1 MTPPGPA
8 PGDMRTTQPDG
19 PAAGRATR
27 PPTLVRHHL
36 RWLLALGAAL
46 LVLFVASAMVFVMW
60 PIGQR
65 SADDLA
71 GLMQLSAQTWVEL
84 PPATRPAFEDEL
96 LRAHRLVL
104 APDAP
109 PRGEPA
115 RLHGF
120 YIAFLEQ
127 ALERRQGLP
136 RPVYAGSGPT
146 PGEWLWAELTV
157 GGAAGVP
164 AAPQSGAAGAAG
176 EQPSQASGDAV
187 GGRRVA
193 VGFER
198 ARLATRPLTALAVM
212 LLAGSLALVAVAGWL
227 ARRIAQPVTRLE
239 AAAAAVAAGGEA
251 PLLPESGPL
260 ELARLAGH
268 FNTMTLRVRELLE
281 ARTTLLAGISHDL
294 RTPLARMRLALEM
307 LRLRQDDALI
317 EKIERDIEAMNA
329 LIGQMLDL
337 ARGLGH
343 EAARELPLAGWLN
356 ERAGAQADAARQAGA
371 SIDVSCL
378 PGLAAWA
385 APGLLARVIDNLLG
399 NALRHAPGPIG
410 LAAFATPQ
418 GRVRIE
424 VSDRGPGI
432 PPSLLEAAWR
442 PFQRVEGSR
451 SPETGGYGLGLAI
464 VRQLAQTQGWPVG
477 LANRLGGG
485 LVAWVELPAPGA
497 GPAATSSGG

>member
-8 PGDMRTTQPDG
+8 RGDARTTPPDG
-19 PAAGRATR
+19 PAAGHAAR

-46 LVLFVASAMVFVMW
+46 LALFVASAMVFVMW

-115 RLHGF
+115 RLRGF

-157 GGAAGVP
+157 GGAAGD
-164 AAPQSGAAGAAG
+164 AG
-176 EQPSQASGDAV
+176 

-343 EAARELPLAGWLN
+343 EAARALPLAGWLH
-356 ERAGAQADAARQAGA
+356 ERAGALADTARQAGA
-371 SIDVSCL
+371 TIDVSCL

-464 VRQLAQTQGWPVG
+464 VRQLAQTQAWPVG
-477 LANRLGGG
+477 LANRPGGG
-485 LVAWVELPAPGA
+485 LVAWVELPVPGP
-497 GPAATSSGG
+497 GPAAASPGG